1 MRTALTITALE
12 LRRFLRDRAN
22 IFFVF
27 IMPLVLVMIVGA
39 QFGGGGQSGQ
49 VAVVGAASPLRTA
62 VVDLLTAADVAV
74 TFTDR
79 ASALEQVARGRTDA
93 ALVVDEAAS
102 RAFDAGDDLT
112 LEIVPSSQADA
123 IATGQRVRTAIEA
136 IRAEEAQQTAL
147 VGAGVS
153 EAEATQALEQARETV
168 VPADLRIVDVDEIAQ
183 EFSGLGQF
191 DLGASSQLLLFV
203 FLSSLTGSASLIQ
216 SRRLGVTARTL
227 ASPVSTAEALG
238 GQVLGRFAIAFT
250 QGAYIMA
257 GSALLFD
264 VDWGNVWLSLFVL
277 VVFSLVSAGAAMLI
291 GSLMD
296 NEGAASGLGVGAG
309 LVLAALG
316 GCMLPLDFFSDT
328 LRTIAHVTP
337 HAWATDAF
345 AQIQR
350 HDGTLADILPQLG
363 VLAAVALALLTLGSW
378 ALRRSLARAM

>member
-39 QFGGGGQSGQ
+39 QFGGDGQSGQ
-49 VAVVGAASPLRTA
+49 VAVVGPASSLRTA
-62 VVDLLTAADVAV
+62 VVDQLTAADVTV

-102 RAFDAGDDLT
+102 TAFDAGDDLT
-112 LEIVPSSQADA
+112 LEIVPSSQADS
-123 IATGQRVRTAIEA
+123 IATSQRVRTAIEA
-136 IRAEEAQQTAL
+136 VRAEQAQHAAL
-147 VGAGVS
+147 QGAGAS
-153 EAEATQALEQARETV
+153 EADAAQALEQARATV

-264 VDWGNVWLSLFVL
+264 VDWGNVWLSLLVL

-350 HDGTLADILPQLG
+350 HDGTLGDILPQLG
-363 VLAAVALALLTLGSW
+363 VLAAMALALLALGSW
-378 ALRRSLARAM
+378 ALRRSLSRAL

>member
-39 QFGGGGQSGQ
+39 QFGGDGRAGR
-49 VAVVGAASPLRTA
+49 VALVGPASPLRTA
-62 VVDLLTAADVAV
+62 VVDQLTGADVAV
-74 TFTDR
+74 TLADR
-79 ASALEQVARGRTDA
+79 SAALEQVARGRTDVALFVDQTADA
-93 ALVVDEAAS
+93 AFA
-102 RAFDAGDDLT
+102 AGDDLV
-112 LEIVPSSQADA
+112 LEMVPSSQANA
-123 IATGQRVRTAIEA
+123 IATSQRVRTAVE
-136 IRAEEAQQTAL
+136 RVRSEQAQVVALTA
-147 VGAGVS
+147 AGVA
-153 EAEATQALEQARETV
+153 EAEAARALDQARTTV
-168 VPADLRIVDVDEIAQ
+168 VPAEMRIVDVDEIAQ
-183 EFSGLGQF
+183 EFSGLGKF
-191 DLGASSQLLLFV
+191 DLGASGQLLLFV

-264 VDWGNVWLSLFVL
+264 VDWGSLPLSLVVL
-277 VVFSLVSAGAAMLI
+277 VLFSLVSAGAAMLI

-309 LVLAALG
+309 LVLAAIG

-350 HDGTLADILPQLG
+350 HDGTLADILPELG
-363 VLAAVALALLTLGSW
+363 VLTAMALALLTLGSW